1 MRSALGMLTAL
12 TLFGVTPAQ
21 DPPPPDDAA
30 KKALEALQG
39 TWELDQLELA
49 GKKATDDVK
58 NIIAA
63 VVIDGTTITFR
74 SSLANAKDGRKG
86 TFTIDPAQKPAW
98 FDMVDDY
105 KAKEQG
111 IYEVKD
117 DVFKLCVARPGGER
131 PKEFASKAMPESHLF
146 TFKRAKK

>member
-1 MRSALGMLTAL
+1 MRSGLGLLTAL
-12 TLFGVTPAQ
+12 AFFGIVPAQ
-21 DPPPPDDAA
+21 EPTPDDAA

-39 TWELDQLELA
+39 TWEVEQVELA

-58 NIIAA
+58 KVAA
-63 VVIDGTTITFR
+63 TVVIDGATIAFR
-74 SSLANAKDGRKG
+74 SSGTKEVRKG
-86 TFTIDPAQKPAW
+86 TLTIDPAKTPPW
-98 FDMVDDY
+98 VDITDEN
-105 KAKEQG
+105 KKNEPG

-117 DVFKLCVARPGGER
+117 DTFKLCVGRIGGDR